1 MKNAKPLV
9 RLQRL
14 IDIKQRNVKTSQL
27 HLHQQKMELDQQ
39 LQRLISYR
47 QEYVKTLMAGNTSP
61 LQMDDTQRFLRKLE
75 SSIEDTRV
83 ALSNQAQSEAAL
95 QAVAAALDTQQKS
108 VERRMAAAANAVA
121 DAEEPAPTLKK
132 AVYLRK

>member
-47 QEYVKTLMAGNTSP
+47 QEYEKTLMSGNTSP

-75 SSIEDTRV
+75 TSIEDTRV

-95 QAVAAALDTQQKS
+95 QAVAVALNSQQKS
-108 VERRMAAAANAVA
+108 VTRRMAAVANAA
-121 DAEEPAPTLKK
+121 TDAEETAPSPKK
-132 AVYLRK
+132 TAYPRK

>member
-27 HLHQQKMELDQQ
+27 HLHQQKVELDHQ

-75 SSIEDTRV
+75 TSIEDTRV

-95 QAVAAALDTQQKS
+95 QAVAVALNSQQKS
-108 VERRMAAAANAVA
+108 VARRMAAVANAGA
-121 DAEEPAPTLKK
+121 DAEEAAPSLKK
-132 AVYLRK
+132 TAYERK

>member
-27 HLHQQKMELDQQ
+27 HLHQQKQELDQQ

-83 ALSNQAQSEAAL
+83 ALSDQAQSEAAL
-95 QAVAAALDTQQKS
+95 QAVAAALNTQQKS
-108 VERRMAAAANAVA
+108 VERRMAAVANAAA
-121 DAEEPAPTLKK
+121 DAEEPASTPKK